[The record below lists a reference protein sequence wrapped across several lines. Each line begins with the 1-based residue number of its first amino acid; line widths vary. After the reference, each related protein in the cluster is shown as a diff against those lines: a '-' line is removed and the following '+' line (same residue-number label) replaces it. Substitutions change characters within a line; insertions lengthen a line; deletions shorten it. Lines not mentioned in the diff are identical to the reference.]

1 MLTGAP
7 AGHCRADLADQFF
20 CYAFLAKA
28 DGLQKM
34 LAGHAVGCVP
44 CLAKFPERDDALNA
58 NDGFRVLAALPK

>member
-1 MLTGAP
+1 MA
-7 AGHCRADLADQFF
+7 C
-20 CYAFLAKA
+20 LAKA

-44 CLAKFPERDDALNA
+44 CLAKFPECDDALNA